1 MQYGYRSLLLV
12 DLQWKTAE
20 NVGNVY
26 LCKKKRM
33 NKFQIEDKVVE
44 EKVAVMVKETR
55 VIREKLWKLLMVI
68 GGLECTY
75 TTLR

>member
-1 MQYGYRSLLLV
+1 M
-12 DLQWKTAE
+12 
-20 NVGNVY
+20 
-26 LCKKKRM
+26 CKKRRM

-44 EKVAVMVKETR
+44 EKVAVIVKETR
-55 VIREKLWKLLMVI
+55 VIREKLWKLLMVT